1 MVSAARRRIVCQC
14 AVLFCLGLLA
24 ASASG
29 QQTDGLVI
37 EPVRDNI
44 YLLAGAGANITIS
57 MGEDGVVLVDAGG
70 TERSAGVIPAVQ
82 RLLRDILSKRAP
94 SDRDAPTRFR
104 LRYVLTTSGLPEHA
118 GGIAAVAASQPVV
131 VAHENVLARLSDE
144 GVPTA
149 GLPTLTYFGSIMKVS
164 QWLNGE
170 GIALLHLPGAITD
183 GDSVVHFRRADVI
196 STGAIFD
203 ITQYPGIDLAKGGS
217 IQGEVAALNR
227 LLDLVVADAGSE
239 GGTLIV
245 PAHGRIC
252 DVAELSNYRN
262 MITIVRDRV
271 DDMVKKKMSLAQVKA
286 ARPTEDWDAR
296 FGKNPKWTPDMFVEA
311 VYSSL
316 VKGDG
321 RAAK

>member
-1 MVSAARRRIVCQC
+1 MVRAARSRIVCQC
-14 AVLFCLGLLA
+14 GVLCCVGLTV
-24 ASASG
+24 ASLSAQESSG
-29 QQTDGLVI
+29 LIV

-44 YLLAGAGANITIS
+44 YLLAGAGANITVS
-57 MGEDGVVLVDAGG
+57 VGEDGVVVVDAGG
-70 TERSAGVIPAVQ
+70 TQRSADVILAVQ
-82 RLLRDILSKRAP
+82 RLFQDAVSKPALSDRPAP
-94 SDRDAPTRFR
+94 SRFR
-104 LRYVLTTSGLPEHA
+104 LRYILTTSGLPEHA

-131 VAHENVLARLSDE
+131 VSHENVLARLSDE

-170 GIALLHLPGAITD
+170 GIELLHLPDAITD

-203 ITQYPGIDLAKGGS
+203 ITQYPVIDLAKGGS

-227 LLDLVVADAGSE
+227 LLDMVVADAGSE

-271 DDMVKKKMSLAQVKA
+271 EDMVKKKMTLAQVKSA
-286 ARPTEDWDAR
+286 KPTEDWDAR
-296 FGKNPKWTPDMFVEA
+296 FGRNAKWTPDMFVEA
-311 VYSSL
+311 VYGSL
-316 VKGDG
+316 VKGED

>member
-1 MVSAARRRIVCQC
+1 MRLLVIVCCLAFSAAS
-14 AVLFCLGLLA
+14 LGA
-24 ASASG
+24 QQSG
-29 QQTDGLVI
+29 ALVI

-44 YLLAGAGANITIS
+44 YLVAGAGANVTVS
-57 MGEDGVVLVDAGG
+57 AGEDGVILVDAGG
-70 TERSAGVIPAVQ
+70 AQRSADVLPAVQ
-82 RLLRDILSKRAP
+82 RLFRDVSLKGARSGRDAAP
-94 SDRDAPTRFR
+94 SRFR
-104 LRYVLTTSGLPEHA
+104 LRYILMTSGLPEHA
-118 GGIAAVAASQPVV
+118 GGIATVAASEPVV
-131 VAHENVLARLSDE
+131 VAHENVLGRLSDE

-170 GIALLHLPGAITD
+170 GIELLHLPAAVTD

-203 ITQYPGIDLAKGGS
+203 ITQYPAIDRAKGGS

-227 LLDLVVADAGSE
+227 LLELVIADAGSE

-262 MITIVRDRV
+262 MITIVRDRIE
-271 DDMVKKKMSLAQVKA
+271 DMVKKKMTLAQVKA
-286 ARPTEDWDAR
+286 AKPTEDWDAR
-296 FGKNPKWTPDMFVEA
+296 FGNNPKWTPDMFVDA
-311 VYSSL
+311 VYDSL
-316 VKGDG
+316 TKGDG
-321 RAAK
+321 HEAK

>member
-1 MVSAARRRIVCQC
+1 MRLFVIVC
-14 AVLFCLGLLA
+14 CLGLSV
-24 ASASG
+24 ASLGAQESG
-29 QQTDGLVI
+29 ALVI

-44 YLLAGAGANITIS
+44 YLLAGAGANITVS
-57 MGEDGVVLVDAGG
+57 AGEDGVILVDAGG
-70 TERSAGVIPAVQ
+70 SQRSADVIPAVQ
-82 RLLRDILSKRAP
+82 RLFRDMPPKGPASGRDAAP
-94 SDRDAPTRFR
+94 SRFR
-104 LRYVLTTSGLPEHA
+104 LRYILTTSGLPEHA
-118 GGIAAVAASQPVV
+118 GGIRTVAASEPVV

-164 QWLNGE
+164 QWLNGD
-170 GIALLHLPGAITD
+170 GIELLHLPAAITD

-203 ITQYPGIDLAKGGS
+203 ITQYPAIDLAKGGS

-227 LLDLVVADAGSE
+227 LLDLVIADAGSE
-239 GGTLIV
+239 GGTLVV

-262 MITIVRDRV
+262 MVTIVRDRV
-271 DDMVKKKMSLAQVKA
+271 EDMVKKKMTLAQVKSA
-286 ARPTEDWDAR
+286 KPTEDWDAR

-311 VYSSL
+311 VYGSL
-316 VKGDG
+316 VKGD
-321 RAAK
+321 AHDAK

>member
-1 MVSAARRRIVCQC
+1 MRPLLVVC
-14 AVLFCLGLLA
+14 CLGFWIASLA
-24 ASASG
+24 AQESG
-29 QQTDGLVI
+29 GLVV

-44 YLLAGAGANITIS
+44 YLLAGAGANITVS
-57 MGEDGVVLVDAGG
+57 AGEDGVVVVDTGG
-70 TERSAGVIPAVQ
+70 TQRSADVIPAVQ
-82 RLLRDILSKRAP
+82 RLFRDILSKRAP
-94 SDRDAPTRFR
+94 SDRDAPARFR

-170 GIALLHLPGAITD
+170 GIELLHLPAAITD

-203 ITQYPGIDLAKGGS
+203 ITQYPSIDLAKGGS

-271 DDMVKKKMSLAQVKA
+271 EDMVKKKMTLAQIKSA
-286 ARPTEDWDAR
+286 KPTEDWDAR
-296 FGKNPKWTPDMFVEA
+296 FGRNPKWTPDMFVEA
-311 VYSSL
+311 VYGSL

-321 RAAK
+321 GASK

>member
-1 MVSAARRRIVCQC
+1 MVRAARRRIVCQC
-14 AVLFCLGLLA
+14 AVLFYFGLLA
-24 ASASG
+24 ASVSG
-29 QQTDGLVI
+29 QQTGGLVI

-44 YLLAGAGANITIS
+44 YLLAGAGANVTIS
-57 MGEDGVVLVDAGG
+57 VGEDGLVLVDAGG
-70 TERSAGVIPAVQ
+70 TERSADVIPAVQ
-82 RLLRDILSKRAP
+82 RLYRDVLSKGAPGGRA
-94 SDRDAPTRFR
+94 ALIRFR
-104 LRYVLTTSGLPEHA
+104 LRYILTTSGLPEHA

-131 VAHENVLARLSDE
+131 VSHENVLARLSDE

-170 GIALLHLPGAITD
+170 GIELIHLPAAITD

-203 ITQYPGIDLAKGGS
+203 ITQYPNIDLAKGGS

-227 LLDLVVADAGSE
+227 LLDLVIADAGSE
-239 GGTLIV
+239 GGTLVV

-271 DDMVKKKMSLAQVKA
+271 DDMVKKKMTLAQVKSA
-286 ARPTEDWDAR
+286 KPTEDWDAR
-296 FGKNPKWTPDMFVEA
+296 FGRNLKWTPDMFVEA
-311 VYSSL
+311 VYGTL

-321 RAAK
+321 RASK

>member
-1 MVSAARRRIVCQC
+1 
-14 AVLFCLGLLA
+14 
-24 ASASG
+24 
-29 QQTDGLVI
+29 
-37 EPVRDNI
+37 
-44 YLLAGAGANITIS
+44 
-57 MGEDGVVLVDAGG
+57 
-70 TERSAGVIPAVQ
+70 
-82 RLLRDILSKRAP
+82 
-94 SDRDAPTRFR
+94 
-104 LRYVLTTSGLPEHA
+104 
-118 GGIAAVAASQPVV
+118 VV

-170 GIALLHLPGAITD
+170 GIELLHLPGAITD

-196 STGAIFD
+196 SAGAIFD

-262 MITIVRDRV
+262 MITMVRDRV
-271 DDMVKKKMSLAQVKA
+271 DDMVKKKMTLAQVKSA
-286 ARPTEDWDAR
+286 KPTEDWDAR
-296 FGKNPKWTPDMFVEA
+296 FGRNAKWTPDMFVEA
-311 VYSSL
+311 VYGSL

>member
-1 MVSAARRRIVCQC
+1 MRPLVIVCY
-14 AVLFCLGLLA
+14 LGFWI
-24 ASASG
+24 ASLGAQESG
-29 QQTDGLVI
+29 GLIV

-44 YLLAGAGANITIS
+44 YLLAGAGANITVS
-57 MGEDGVVLVDAGG
+57 AGEDGVVVVDAGG
-70 TERSAGVIPAVQ
+70 TQRSADVVPSVQ
-82 RLLRDILSKRAP
+82 RLFRDVLSKRGP
-94 SDRDAPTRFR
+94 SDRDAATRFR

-170 GIALLHLPGAITD
+170 GIELLHLPDAITD

-203 ITQYPGIDLAKGGS
+203 ITQYPVIDPAKGGS

-227 LLDLVVADAGSE
+227 LLDLVIADAGSE

-271 DDMVKKKMSLAQVKA
+271 DDMVKKKMTLAQVKSA
-286 ARPTEDWDAR
+286 KPTEDWDAR
-296 FGKNPKWTPDMFVEA
+296 FGRNAKWTPDMFVEA
-311 VYSSL
+311 VYGSL
-316 VKGDG
+316 VKGDA

>member
-1 MVSAARRRIVCQC
+1 MRAAGRRIARQC
-14 AVLFCLGLLA
+14 GVLCCVGLTV
-24 ASASG
+24 ASLSAQESSG
-29 QQTDGLVI
+29 LTV

-44 YLLAGAGANITIS
+44 YLLAGAGANITVS
-57 MGEDGVVLVDAGG
+57 VGEDGVVVVDAGG
-70 TERSAGVIPAVQ
+70 TQRSADVIPAVQ
-82 RLLRDILSKRAP
+82 RLFQDAVSKRAP
-94 SDRDAPTRFR
+94 GDRPAPSRFR
-104 LRYVLTTSGLPEHA
+104 LRYILTTSGLPEHA

-131 VAHENVLARLSDE
+131 VSHENVLARLSDE

-170 GIALLHLPGAITD
+170 GIELLHLPDAITD

-203 ITQYPGIDLAKGGS
+203 ITQYPVIDLAKGGS

-227 LLDLVVADAGSE
+227 LLDMVIADAGSE

-271 DDMVKKKMSLAQVKA
+271 EDMVKKKMTLAQIKSA
-286 ARPTEDWDAR
+286 KPTEDWDAR
-296 FGKNPKWTPDMFVEA
+296 FGRNAKWTPDMFVEA
-311 VYSSL
+311 VYGSL
-316 VKGDG
+316 VKGED

>member
-1 MVSAARRRIVCQC
+1 MRPVVIVCYL
-14 AVLFCLGLLA
+14 AFWIASLGA
-24 ASASG
+24 QESG
-29 QQTDGLVI
+29 ALIV

-44 YLLAGAGANITIS
+44 YLLAGAGANITVS
-57 MGEDGVVLVDAGG
+57 AGEDGVVVVDAGG
-70 TERSAGVIPAVQ
+70 TQRSADVIPAVQ
-82 RLLRDILSKRAP
+82 RVFRDVLWKQGP
-94 SDRDAPTRFR
+94 SDRDAAARFR

-170 GIALLHLPGAITD
+170 GIELLHLPDAITD

-203 ITQYPGIDLAKGGS
+203 ITQYPVIDLAKGGS

-227 LLDLVVADAGSE
+227 LLDVVIADAGSE

-252 DVAELSNYRN
+252 DVGELSNYRN

-271 DDMVKKKMSLAQVKA
+271 DDMVKKKMTLAQVKSA
-286 ARPTEDWDAR
+286 KPTEDWDAR
-296 FGKNPKWTPDMFVEA
+296 FGRNAKWTPDMFVEA
-311 VYSSL
+311 VYGSL
-316 VKGDG
+316 VKGDA

>member
-1 MVSAARRRIVCQC
+1 MRPLLVVCS
-14 AVLFCLGLLA
+14 LGFWI
-24 ASASG
+24 ASLGAQESG
-29 QQTDGLVI
+29 GLVV

-44 YLLAGAGANITIS
+44 YLLAGAGANITVS
-57 MGEDGVVLVDAGG
+57 AGEDGVVVVDAGG
-70 TERSAGVIPAVQ
+70 IQRSADVIPAVQ
-82 RLLRDILSKRAP
+82 RLFRDVLSKRAP

-170 GIALLHLPGAITD
+170 GIELLHLPAAITD
-183 GDSVVHFRRADVI
+183 GDSVVHFRRSDVI

-271 DDMVKKKMSLAQVKA
+271 DDMVKKKMTLAQVKSA
-286 ARPTEDWDAR
+286 KPTEDWDAR
-296 FGKNPKWTPDMFVEA
+296 FGRNPKWTPDMFVEA
-311 VYSSL
+311 VYGSL

-321 RAAK
+321 GASK

>member
-1 MVSAARRRIVCQC
+1 MRPLVIVC
-14 AVLFCLGLLA
+14 CLGFWI
-24 ASASG
+24 ASLGAQERG
-29 QQTDGLVI
+29 ALVI
-37 EPVRDNI
+37 EPVRDDI
-44 YLLAGAGANITIS
+44 YLLAGAGANITVS
-57 MGEDGVVLVDAGG
+57 AGEDGVILVDAGS
-70 TERSAGVIPAVQ
+70 TQRSADVIPAVQ
-82 RLLRDILSKRAP
+82 RLFRDMPSKRP
-94 SDRDAPTRFR
+94 PGERDAPPTGFR
-104 LRYVLTTSGLPEHA
+104 LRYILTTSGLPEHA
-118 GGIAAVAASQPVV
+118 GGIATVAASAPVV

-170 GIALLHLPGAITD
+170 GIELLHLSAAITD

-271 DDMVKKKMSLAQVKA
+271 EDMVKKKMTLAQIKSA
-286 ARPTEDWDAR
+286 KPTEDWDAR
-296 FGKNPKWTPDMFVEA
+296 FGRNPKWTPDMFVEA
-311 VYSSL
+311 VYGSL

-321 RAAK
+321 RASK